1 MTRAALLIVAG
12 LGAVLLFLPAIL
24 LLTWTG
30 SAEARLKEAEA
41 VAEGTPAPTAALA
54 AAANEEYCT
63 PQLKQV
69 LRRVLQSCGLIEG
82 GGRGCQP
89 VQAKNVATMDD
100 ADFNA
105 LFVPMRDRGGILQ
118 YDQGSAEL
126 DADDAA
132 MIDRVFTERR
142 GASYFFVVS
151 RASPEGSEEAN
162 RELSRG
168 RAEAVL
174 THLEETFGQNADLQ
188 DEVGLLWLGEEYAQL
203 DGSFCDWNRSGA
215 PDTCEPEDLN
225 RSAFVAWIDCR
236 L

>member
-1 MTRAALLIVAG
+1 MTRNQVLALATGVLFFALPTVLVTSWTRAAS
-12 LGAVLLFLPAIL
+12 
-24 LLTWTG
+24 T
-30 SAEARLKEAEA
+30 RLEEAEA
-41 VAEGTPAPTAALA
+41 VAEDTPAQVAVAS
-54 AAANEEYCT
+54 AANESYCT
-63 PQLKQV
+63 PQLKQI

-89 VQAKNVATMDD
+89 VQARSIATMDD
-100 ADFNA
+100 DDFNA
-105 LFVPMRDRGGILQ
+105 LFVPMRERGGILQ
-118 YDQGSAEL
+118 FEQGSAEL
-126 DADDAA
+126 GEEDSAL
-132 MIDRVFTERR
+132 IDRVFAERR

-174 THLEETFGQNADLQ
+174 SHLEESFGQSADLQ

-203 DGSFCDWNRSGA
+203 DASFCEWNRSGDL
-215 PDTCEPEDLN
+215 DTCEPEDLN